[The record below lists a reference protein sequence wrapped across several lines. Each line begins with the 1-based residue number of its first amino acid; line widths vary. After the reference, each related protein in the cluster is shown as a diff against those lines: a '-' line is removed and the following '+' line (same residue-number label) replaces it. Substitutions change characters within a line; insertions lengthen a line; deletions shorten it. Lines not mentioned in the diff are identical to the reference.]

1 MSLVNLLPPDIRQ
14 RQQTRRVAFLIAA
27 AGIGVLLL
35 VVFVY
40 LLEGQSLSSVRGD
53 IEDQQA
59 QNANLQTDIAAL
71 QKYADL
77 QAEADAKQELLA
89 AVFADELSFSGAL
102 VDVSRVIPSD
112 AVLTSLTITV
122 NPTAATTPTGTPGTI
137 LGTIAFT
144 GEGANAESVATLLGR
159 LENVR
164 GWVNPFV
171 TSVARPGLGDI
182 VQFTGTVDITVDALT
197 PRGREGAVAAGLT
210 A

>member
-35 VVFVY
+35 VVFAY
-40 LLEGQSLSSVRGD
+40 LLEVQSLSSVRGD

-59 QNANLQTDIAAL
+59 QNANLQTSIAAL

-77 QAEADAKQELLA
+77 QTEADAKQQLLA

-122 NPTAATTPTGTPGTI
+122 NPAASATTGVPGTI

-144 GEGANAESVATLLGR
+144 GEGANAESVAALLGR

-182 VQFTGTVDITVDALT
+182 VQFTGTVDLTVDALT
-197 PRGREGAVAAGLT
+197 PRGREGAIAAGLT

>member
-14 RQQTRRVAFLIAA
+14 RQQTRKVAFLIAA

-35 VVFVY
+35 VLFVY
-40 LLEGQSLSSVRGD
+40 LLQVQSLSSVRSD
-53 IEDQQA
+53 IEDQQG
-59 QNANLQTDIAAL
+59 QNADLQTQIAAL

-77 QAEADAKQELLA
+77 QAEADAKQQLLA
-89 AVFADELSFSGAL
+89 AVFADELSFSGAM

-112 AVLTSLTITV
+112 AFLTSLTITV
-122 NPTAATTPTGTPGTI
+122 NPAATTATTGTPGAI
-137 LGTIAFT
+137 VGTIAFA
-144 GEGANAESVATLLGR
+144 GEGANAESVAALLTR

-182 VQFTGTVDITVDALT
+182 VQFTGTVDLTVDALT
-197 PRGREGAVAAGLT
+197 PRGREGAAAAGL